1 MRPSQED
8 TVRCSQKVSPSV
20 GDMLALPLQKW
31 VLGRVEVPTLESAG
45 VQLRA
50 VVAVTSVCLI
60 SA

>member
-1 MRPSQED
+1 M
-8 TVRCSQKVSPSV
+8 RCSQKVSPSV